1 MFRVAA
7 NAASL
12 VDSLVQFRATP
23 ANQLR
28 IVRLDSLAAIYQR
41 ASGQTHVVAEPVP
54 ELLEA
59 LSAQSHDVTSLTAYL
74 GLEDND
80 DVRAVLAERLAEL
93 AASGLVVAE

>member
-1 MFRVAA
+1 MFRVAS

-12 VDSLVQFRATP
+12 VDCLVHYRATP

-28 IVRLDSLAAIYQR
+28 IVRLDSLAAIYHR
-41 ASGQTHVVAEPVP
+41 TSGQTHVVAEPVP

-59 LSAQSHDVTSLTAYL
+59 LSAQRHGVTSLIAYL

-93 AASGLVVAE
+93 VASGLVVVE